1 MRPTRSFFLRP
12 VAGILFAALGTFGCG
27 GGPALPT
34 APTPP
39 PESVKSLTFLFL
51 PAQSREAPVASANDV
66 VQSALISAGYR
77 LTTDPNDA
85 YDAQLSVAAT
95 ATETQSFM
103 TMEVN
108 GQRVRNFHV
117 RLTLT
122 VKDGGTIADQRVD
135 EFDESGG
142 EAKTGNGLAVANDLT
157 DSLRFRQ
164 WARAHHASASAT
176 ASASAGAPN

>member
-1 MRPTRSFFLRP
+1 MASLGV
-12 VAGILFAALGTFGCG
+12 VASLMACG
-27 GGPALPT
+27 GGPPLPT

-39 PESVKSLTFLFL
+39 PEAVKELTFLFE
-51 PAQSREAPVASANDV
+51 PAQSREAPVVTANDV
-66 VQSALISAGYR
+66 VQGALISAGYK
-77 LTTDPNDA
+77 LTTDPKDN
-85 YDAQLSVAAT
+85 YDAVIALSASAV
-95 ATETQSFM
+95 EEQSLM
-103 TMEVN
+103 VVQVN
-108 GQRVRNFHV
+108 GQRVRNFHM

-164 WARAHHASASAT
+164 WARGHKAAASPSASA
-176 ASASAGAPN
+176 APAD